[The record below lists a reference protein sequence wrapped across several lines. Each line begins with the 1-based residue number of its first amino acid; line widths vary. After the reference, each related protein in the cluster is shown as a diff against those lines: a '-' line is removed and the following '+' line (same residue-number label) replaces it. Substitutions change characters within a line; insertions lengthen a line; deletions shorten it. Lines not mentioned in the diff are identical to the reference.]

1 MERYDVMLDKF
12 HVAALSCGDEV
23 IVRHRALKLY
33 VFSNKIVCCVD
44 GGILII
50 EFPVWGFMITGNV
63 RELMQSCN
71 RLLGQY

>member
-1 MERYDVMLDKF
+1 MLN
-12 HVAALSCGDEV
+12 HRAPSQSCVTELNTSVDEV